1 MKSVISSAFA
11 VLVLA
16 GCANP
21 PAANQQISHT
31 VGLISELNKSLADF
45 KKQQDALG
53 RIGLDSLN
61 DQEQRVALSNRRAA
75 IAETIREAA
84 GDTGSRDVQDALTAV
99 ADAFTTAAREEAL
112 TTRNVNARLSE
123 LLKPLPSTTQKTSDA
138 QKAVAVIG
146 IELTPKERVE
156 AARNYF
162 NTVKKG
168 VSENKEKIRDA
179 EKKADE
185 AAAASMPQ

>member
-1 MKSVISSAFA
+1 MKSVISSALT
-11 VLVLA
+11 VLMLV

-21 PAANQQISHT
+21 PAANQQINHT

-84 GDTGSRDVQDALTAV
+84 GDAGSRDVQDALTAV
-99 ADAFTTAAREEAL
+99 ADAFATAAREEAL

-123 LLKPLPSTTQKTSDA
+123 LLKPLPSTTQKTLDA
-138 QKAVAVIG
+138 QKAVAAIG
-146 IELTPKERVE
+146 IELTPKERVN
-156 AARNYF
+156 AARDYF

-168 VSENKEKIRDA
+168 VSENKEKIQDA
-179 EKKADE
+179 EKKAD
-185 AAAASMPQ
+185 AAASLAQ